1 MSRVAS
7 GLLEVFLH
15 DRRAGTLRRKNNG
28 NLQFRYESS
37 YVEAGGQPLSLN
49 LPLRE
54 EAFPHRDC
62 LAFFGNLLP
71 EEDVRAQL
79 ALTTGISAS
88 NDYRLLERFG
98 GDVAGAVTLLTPGEP
113 PPGNGLNELE
123 PLSPERLDEIL
134 VELPQRPLA
143 ADEAGEVRLSLAG
156 AQSKLPVVEVDGG
169 FALPHGSGLPTT
181 HILKPEPARFP
192 GLVANEFF
200 CMRLAAAAGLE
211 VAEVD
216 RAETASGLPYLIVTR
231 YDRDLTQEPVR
242 RLHQEDLCQALGKPH
257 FEKYQAEGGPGIVET
272 MALID
277 DASTAPARDR
287 PQLWLALVFNVLIGN
302 CDAHGKNYSL
312 LYDSRAPRLAPLYDL
327 VSTAAYDELTRRL
340 AMSIDG
346 ARELEEVDH
355 TAWQRLAAE
364 IGFAPRFLG
373 QRMEPF
379 VARVREVLPELARE
393 PQHSHEIV
401 QEIAVGITARA
412 KQLALPRLG

>member
-1 MSRVAS
+1 MADQ
-7 GLLEVFLH
+7 LLEVFLH
-15 DRRAGTLRRKNNG
+15 DRRAGVLRRKDNG
-28 NLQFRYESS
+28 NLQFRYDRE
-37 YVEAGGQPLSLN
+37 YVEGDGQPLSLR

-98 GDVAGAVTLLTPGEP
+98 GDVAGAVTLLAPGES
-113 PPGNGLNELE
+113 PPGPGRGELE

-156 AQSKLPVVEVDGG
+156 AQSKLPVVEIDDG
-169 FALPHGSGLPTT
+169 FAIPHGSGLPTT

-200 CMRLAAAAGLE
+200 CMRLAAAAGLD
-211 VAEVD
+211 VAEVA
-216 RAETASGLPYLIVTR
+216 RAETTSGLPYLIVTR
-231 YDRDLTQEPVR
+231 YDRDLTQEPAR
-242 RLHQEDLCQALGKPH
+242 RLHQEDLCQALGKPY
-257 FEKYQAEGGPGIVET
+257 FEKYQAEGGPGVVEA

-327 VSTAAYDELTRRL
+327 VSTAVYDELTQRL

-346 ARELEEVDH
+346 ARELEEVGH
-355 TAWQRLAAE
+355 ATWRQLAAE
-364 IGFAPRFLG
+364 IRFAPRFLG

-379 VARVREVLPELARE
+379 VGRVREALSELVGEPE
-393 PQHSHEIV
+393 HSHEIV
-401 QEIAVGITARA
+401 REIAAGIAARA
-412 KQLALPRLG
+412 ERLMPRQPG

>member
-1 MSRVAS
+1 VAS
-7 GLLEVFLH
+7 GLLDVFLH
-15 DRRAGTLRRKNNG
+15 DRRAGTLRRKDNG
-28 NLQFRYESS
+28 NLQFRYDRE
-37 YVEAGGQPLSLN
+37 YIEAGGQPLSLN

-98 GDVAGAVTLLTPGEP
+98 GDVAGAVTLLAPGEP
-113 PPGNGLNELE
+113 PPGSGQSELE

-134 VELPQRPLA
+134 GELPQRPLA

-156 AQSKLPVVEVDGG
+156 AQSKLPVVEIEGG

-200 CMRLAAAAGLE
+200 CMRLAAAVGLE
-211 VAEVD
+211 VAEVA
-216 RAETASGLPYLIVTR
+216 RAETVSGLPYLIVTR

-257 FEKYQAEGGPGIVET
+257 FEKYQAEGGPGVTEA
-272 MALID
+272 MAVID

-346 ARELEEVDH
+346 ARKLEEVNYA
-355 TAWQRLAAE
+355 AWERLAAE
-364 IGFAPRFLG
+364 IQFAPRFLD

-379 VARVREVLPELARE
+379 VARVREALRELASDPE
-393 PQHSHEIV
+393 HSHEIV
-401 QEIAVGITARA
+401 REIAAGIAARA
-412 KQLALPRLG
+412 EQLAPPRPG